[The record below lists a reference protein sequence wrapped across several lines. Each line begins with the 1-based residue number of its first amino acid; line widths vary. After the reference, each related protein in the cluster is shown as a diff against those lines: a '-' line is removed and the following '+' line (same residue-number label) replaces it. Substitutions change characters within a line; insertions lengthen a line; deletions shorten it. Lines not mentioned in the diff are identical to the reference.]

1 MIYDVDDDE
10 IDAEEEY
17 QRRWAEKKEHWQ
29 DKSLKHV
36 AAKLLEVTKDIEKV
50 TRHAAAPF
58 YSKRDVWLRSMKRSS
73 RKPRRGLRTRRHF
86 ILILRLLCVPAADP
100 EPITLPECC
109 RSIVPNTSERSSTEH
124 TKRCAPHQRVSC
136 SSANSP

>member
-17 QRRWAEKKEHWQ
+17 QRRWAEKKGHWQ

-50 TRHAAAPF
+50 ARHAAGPVLF
-58 YSKRDVWLRSMKRSS
+58 
-73 RKPRRGLRTRRHF
+73 
-86 ILILRLLCVPAADP
+86 
-100 EPITLPECC
+100 
-109 RSIVPNTSERSSTEH
+109 
-124 TKRCAPHQRVSC
+124 
-136 SSANSP
+136 